1 MSEENME
8 VVRKVLAEWEHG
20 NFWTANAF
28 DPNVHVRWVNPILA
42 PAGGETHGIEE
53 LARGM
58 LDMLREWEQGSGTAT
73 AERIIEAEEHVV
85 SVETWRGRGRASG
98 VEIEMPQAC
107 IWSISDGKITRM
119 IRYGDPAEALEA
131 AGLSE

>member
-1 MSEENME
+1 MSEENVE
-8 VVRKVLAEWEHG
+8 LVRKVLAEWERG
-20 NFWTANAF
+20 NFKTADAF
-28 DPNVHVRWVNPILA
+28 DPNIHVRWVNPILA

-58 LDMLREWEQGSGTAT
+58 RDMLREWEKGSGTAT
-73 AERIIEAEEHVV
+73 AERILDAGEDVV

-98 VEIEMPQAC
+98 IELEVRQAC
-107 IWSISDGKITRM
+107 IWSFSDGKVTRM
-119 IRYGDPAEALEA
+119 IRYGDPTEALEA